1 MGAKL
6 SAIFDEAKA
15 LGGVQAVVKL
25 AMLTKVSSPA
35 AATLPD
41 TPENTKLFADALAKL
56 KQQLGK

>member
-6 SAIFDEAKA
+6 SAVFDEAKA
-15 LGGVQAVVKL
+15 LGGVQGVIKL

-41 TPENTKLFADALAKL
+41 TPENVKLFAEAFAKV